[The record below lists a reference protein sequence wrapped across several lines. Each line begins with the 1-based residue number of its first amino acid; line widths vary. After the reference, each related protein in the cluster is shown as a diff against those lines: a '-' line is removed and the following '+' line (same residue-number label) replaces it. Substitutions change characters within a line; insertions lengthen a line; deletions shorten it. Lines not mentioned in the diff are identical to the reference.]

1 MFHERKLIRKSLQK
15 SAKRL
20 SLVSTL
26 RVCFAVNMHSVA
38 QVGSPLRCT
47 SIVSRRNACVT
58 QPWVPSACTHTNQ
71 ATWFSG
77 PEVAVCL
84 ISLQYPPEA
93 SCIIQLAFQV
103 IRPSVLHEKSTRF
116 CDSRRVE
123 DGQGSGQQKATFG
136 RRCFPLHHNS
146 IAIVVFTLI
155 THHRPSV
162 LRRRSPFAVRRSSPT
177 VVRRSSLRR
186 SMFVRWFV
194 RWCQRLC
201 GRCDSDGDSGSEWTV
216 TVSGQWQ

>member
-162 LRRRSPFAVRRSSPT
+162 RRRSPFAVRRSPF
-177 VVRRSSLRR
+177 VADRRSSFVVRCAVR
-186 SMFVRWFV
+186 CSFVRWFV
-194 RWCQRLC
+194 
-201 GRCDSDGDSGSEWTV
+201 GSLVRSLVSTV
-216 TVSGQWQ
+216 VRPR